1 MLRYLYVENVLLID
15 KIEMHFKK
23 GLTAITGDSGS
34 GKSIILESLFILL
47 GDRASQDLIR
57 NDCQKAILIAE
68 FDISKMENV
77 LELLR
82 ANDFDI
88 QEQRLIIKKTIVR
101 DTSSRITINDR
112 SATVSFIRQL
122 SSIFIEIYRQ
132 MDYISLLSKSSH
144 INIYDKYCNCSEY
157 IKKVSLYHN
166 KYKQA
171 LSELNN
177 TTSEVEALNKDIE
190 YLLDIKND
198 IEDLEIKEDE
208 EVKLVEERA
217 KIYAISKLST
227 KINEI
232 ISDIHDANL
241 VRITR
246 NIEKLEIEEGEDGSD
261 GITESINNAVNA
273 FSSAL
278 IGIDQGVEILKGVS
292 YEISHFE
299 DKISR
304 IDDRI
309 GKIKDVA
316 RKHRISSSMLF
327 QELEMVNGKITQRD
341 ELKGK
346 CLKLQ
351 EEMDHAKL
359 EYLRYAKLLSKTR
372 YDNIL
377 GFEDGIAKHLHDLAM
392 ENTRFKVN
400 VDTDEGRISENGID
414 KICLT
419 ARINI
424 GSDFKPIDEIASGGE
439 LSRIAL
445 AIKALMLNDNTVLIF
460 DEIEAGLSSN
470 ICSMVAKK
478 LKHIS
483 QEFQVINITHSPQIA
498 ARADSNYMIY
508 KKTIE
513 SSTLT
518 SVEHLDESQKLEE
531 IAKMLSGDV
540 NEKSLELA
548 RGLTFKNH

>member
-15 KIEMHFKK
+15 KIEMHFQK

-57 NDCQKAILIAE
+57 NDCQKAILVAE

-77 LELLR
+77 LELLK
-82 ANDFDI
+82 ANDFDA

-101 DTSSRITINDR
+101 DSSSRITINDR
-112 SATVSFIRQL
+112 SATVAFIRQL

-144 INIYDKYCNCSEY
+144 INIYDKYCNCGEY
-157 IKKVSLYHN
+157 IKKTSFYHN

-171 LSELNN
+171 LSEFNN
-177 TTSEVEALNKDIE
+177 ATSEVEVLNKDIE

-198 IEDLEIKEDE
+198 IEYLEIEEDE
-208 EVKLVEERA
+208 EIKLVEERA

-246 NIEKLEIEEGEDGSD
+246 NIEKLEVDESEDDSD
-261 GITESINNAVNA
+261 GITESINNAVNV

-292 YEISHFE
+292 YGISHFE

-327 QELEMVNGKITQRD
+327 QELEMINGKILQRD
-341 ELKGK
+341 ELKEK
-346 CLKLQ
+346 CIKLQ

-377 GFEDGIAKHLHDLAM
+377 SFEDGISKHLHDLAM

-400 VDTDEGRISENGID
+400 IDTDENRISENGID

-460 DEIEAGLSSN
+460 DEIEAGLSNN

-508 KKTIE
+508 KKTVGV
-513 SSTLT
+513 STLT
-518 SVEHLDESQKLEE
+518 SVEHLDESKKLEE
-531 IAKMLSGDV
+531 IAKMLSGDLSD
-540 NEKSLELA
+540 KSLELA
-548 RGLTFKNH
+548 RGLIFKH